1 MSAPRPV
8 PAVIAIVWRAGRVLL
23 VRRHNPPNAWAWGF
37 PGGKLEPGEPVLR
50 AAERELREETG
61 LTGTAVQAFE
71 AVDVIGDG
79 DPPAYH
85 YLLVAVLVHVAD
97 GEPVA
102 ADDVDEALW
111 CDPAA
116 LPTPQVPELDR
127 ILQRAQAL
135 LQRR

>member
-8 PAVIAIVWRAGRVLL
+8 PAVIAVVWRHGRVLL
-23 VRRHNPPNAWAWGF
+23 VRRHNPPNAFAWGF

-61 LTGTAVQAFE
+61 LTGTAVRAFD
-71 AVDVIGDG
+71 AVDVIAED

-85 YLLVAVLVHVAD
+85 YLLVAVWVRAET
-97 GEPVA
+97 GEPAA
-102 ADDVDEALW
+102 ADDVDEAAW

-116 LPTPQVPELDR
+116 LPTPQVPELAR
-127 ILQRAQAL
+127 VIAHARALADSA
-135 LQRR
+135 